1 MEVTKHVP
9 GTFCWVELGTSDQ
22 NAAKKFY
29 GELFGWTAEDVPIG
43 PDSVYTMFKLN
54 GKDVGAA
61 YTLGPDELS
70 MGIPPYWGLYINVES
85 ADQAVKAIVA
95 AGGTVVAEPFDVF
108 DVGRMAI
115 AQDPTGAHFKVW
127 QPLNHIGV
135 GVANEL
141 NAMCWSELATRDVPA
156 AKKFYSTAFGW
167 DPQTKGEDSPMPY
180 TEIFLNGEDGKP
192 FPFGGMYSMMPHM
205 QGIPPHWMPYYAVAD
220 CDATVE
226 KAKSLGAQIHVPPT
240 DIPNTGRFSMM
251 TDPQGAA
258 FAVIKLDFPM

>member
-22 NAAKKFY
+22 NAARNFY
-29 GELFGWTAEDVPIG
+29 GELFGWTVEEVPLG

-61 YTLGPDELS
+61 YALSQEELAT
-70 MGIPPYWGLYINVES
+70 GIRPYWGLYINVEN
-85 ADQAVKAIVA
+85 ADEAVKAIAA
-95 AGGTVVAEPFDVF
+95 AGGKLIAGPFDVF

-115 AQDPTGAHFKVW
+115 AQDPTGAFFKVW

-135 GVANEL
+135 GVLNEN
-141 NAMCWSELATRDVPA
+141 NAMCWQELATRDLEG
-156 AKKFYSTAFGW
+156 AKNFYSTVFGW
-167 DPQTKGEDSPMPY
+167 DSQTKEDDRMRY
-180 TEIFLNGEDGKP
+180 TEIYINGEDGKP

-205 QGIPPHWMPYYAVAD
+205 ESIPPHWMPYYAVAD
-220 CDATVE
+220 CDWIAE
-226 KAKSLGAQIHVPPT
+226 KAKSLGGQIHVPPT
-240 DIPNTGRFSMM
+240 NIPKTGRFSMM